1 MREHEVPTHVQAED
15 RVLLGFTFPQVV
27 AVVAVCAISY
37 GAYRYAP
44 VGPSEV
50 RMGIAVLFGLV
61 GIAMVVG
68 KIGGRRLP
76 LVAADLLKYR
86 LGARVY
92 AGQIAQLVR
101 AEPPAPAQPVGSGPG
116 PVSLMAKRAGRGLA
130 RLRKKGKTRKN
141 KERRNGRMRWFGKRR
156 GKDAG
161 RDQRH
166 DHRAET
172 LQSRRRK
179 PRMGWI
185 PVVALAVL
193 MAAVVAV
200 PQAALADDHEPWRDE
215 IDFELT
221 EPVEGRRIFV
231 EGLTVSGD
239 RAAVTLRAATNI
251 DLRTRAY
258 GGPEGTWLR
267 FWGSATLDEGERVQY
282 SLPLHGPAPS
292 FTFSWEDGLGQAG
305 AFTVT
310 HEWIPHPLPAV
321 EGELCDLRLVSLG
334 WTPGAVS
341 GVVESECVT
350 SIEHPVELQTVAGH
364 QSVTQTALMDA
375 QVTAVTGTVSAA
387 TGASQTSVA
396 FVPDGETRF
405 TLPVGDGADIHA
417 VTVDA
422 SLEASLR
429 IPIPPLTVLTHHP
442 ERTEQVTR
450 TVHLHRPGDSD
461 SDSQTATATCED
473 GATASATAT
482 AYACDSPRL
491 NARRFE
497 EMVVGKIRSNVLT
510 DGNIRALVKVVDEQ
524 MDGVAREQ
532 RKRLETIEDEL
543 EDVKRKLG
551 RIWHF
556 VETTDI
562 DMADASDRIKEHR
575 ERQERLEDAAAD
587 ARAILSQRRAVLD
600 DVNTIAAYAQD
611 MSEFLNESE
620 LTERRA
626 FIETFVKEIVVMP
639 GDALLRYTI
648 PMPDDSP
655 IPGRNAEEMVLNGS
669 VLSTVKNGGAY
680 FDDRQNRL

>member
-15 RVLLGFTFPQVV
+15 RVLLGFTFPQIV

-50 RMGIAVLFGLV
+50 RMAIAVVLGLV
-61 GIAMVVG
+61 GVAMVVG

-92 AGQIAQLVR
+92 AGPVSQLVR
-101 AEPPAPAQPVGSGPG
+101 AESPAPAQPVRSGPG
-116 PVSLMAKRAGRGLA
+116 PLSLMAKRVGRGLG
-130 RLRKKGKTRKN
+130 RLRKNRKTRKN

-156 GKDAG
+156 GKDGG
-161 RDQRH
+161 RGQRH

-172 LQSRRRK
+172 LESRRRK

-200 PQAALADDHEPWRDE
+200 PESALADDHEPWRDE
-215 IDFELT
+215 IDFDLT

-239 RAAVTLRAATNI
+239 RAAVTLRAATALDI
-251 DLRTRAY
+251 RVRAF
-258 GGPEGTWLR
+258 GGPQGTWLR
-267 FWGSATLDEGERVQY
+267 FWGSATLAEGERIDY

-292 FTFSWEDGLGQAG
+292 LTVSWEDTLGQAG
-305 AFTVT
+305 ALTV
-310 HEWIPHPLPAV
+310 EEAQLPFPLPV
-321 EGELCDLRLVSLG
+321 MEGELCDLRVTSLG

-364 QSVTQTALMDA
+364 ESVTETALMDA
-375 QVTAVTGTVSAA
+375 EVTAIEGTASAA

-396 FVPDGETRF
+396 FVPNGETRF

-417 VTVDA
+417 VSVDV

-429 IPIPPLTVLTHHP
+429 IPIPPLTQLTHHP
-442 ERTEQVTR
+442 ERVQQVTR

-461 SDSQTATATCED
+461 YDSQTVTVTNED
-473 GATASATAT
+473 GTTESATAT
-482 AYACDSPRL
+482 AYA
-491 NARRFE
+491 
-497 EMVVGKIRSNVLT
+497 NVPSAT
-510 DGNIRALVKVVDEQ
+510 I
-524 MDGVAREQ
+524 AREVTVEVLHPEHV
-532 RKRLETIEDEL
+532 KAET
-543 EDVKRKLG
+543 
-551 RIWHF
+551 
-556 VETTDI
+556 VEREPVSRTREEQLSLASGVG
-562 DMADASDRIKEHR
+562 ADDPF
-575 ERQERLEDAAAD
+575 
-587 ARAILSQRRAVLD
+587 AVLVLPEPEPED
-600 DVNTIAAYAQD
+600 PPAEQEPADGLRGWF
-611 MSEFLNESE
+611 E
-620 LTERRA
+620 
-626 FIETFVKEIVVMP
+626 
-639 GDALLRYTI
+639 ALGWEW
-648 PMPDDSP
+648 PW
-655 IPGRNAEEMVLNGS
+655 
-669 VLSTVKNGGAY
+669 
-680 FDDRQNRL
+680 

>member
-15 RVLLGFTFPQVV
+15 RVLLGFTFPQIV

-61 GIAMVVG
+61 GVAMVVG

-101 AEPPAPAQPVGSGPG
+101 SEPPAPAQPVRSGPG
-116 PVSLMAKRAGRGLA
+116 PLSLMAKRAGRGLG

-156 GKDAG
+156 GKDGG
-161 RDQRH
+161 RGQRH
-166 DHRAET
+166 DHQAET

-200 PQAALADDHEPWRDE
+200 PESALADDHEPWRDE

-239 RAAVTLRAATNI
+239 RAAVTLRAATALDI
-251 DLRTRAY
+251 RVRAF
-258 GGPEGTWLR
+258 GGPQGTWLR
-267 FWGSATLDEGERVQY
+267 FWGSATLEEGERIDY

-292 FTFSWEDGLGQAG
+292 FTVSWEDTLGQAG
-305 AFTVT
+305 ALTV
-310 HEWIPHPLPAV
+310 EEAQLPYPLPAV
-321 EGELCDLRLVSLG
+321 EGELCDLRMTSLG

-364 QSVTQTALMDA
+364 ESVTETALMDA
-375 QVTAVTGTVSAA
+375 GVTAITGTVSAA
-387 TGASQTSVA
+387 TGASRESVP

-417 VTVDA
+417 VNVDV

-461 SDSQTATATCED
+461 SDSQTATAACED

-482 AYACDSPRL
+482 AYAYVPS
-491 NARRFE
+491 AT
-497 EMVVGKIRSNVLT
+497 I
-510 DGNIRALVKVVDEQ
+510 
-524 MDGVAREQ
+524 AREV
-532 RKRLETIEDEL
+532 T
-543 EDVKRKLG
+543 
-551 RIWHF
+551 
-556 VETTDI
+556 VEVLH
-562 DMADASDRIKEHR
+562 KEHVKAETV
-575 ERQERLEDAAAD
+575 ERSPVTRTRSET
-587 ARAILSQRRAVLD
+587 LSLASAVGSDDTFAVLVLPEPEPED
-600 DVNTIAAYAQD
+600 PPAEQEPAD
-611 MSEFLNESE
+611 
-620 LTERRA
+620 
-626 FIETFVKEIVVMP
+626 
-639 GDALLRYTI
+639 GLRQW
-648 PMPDDSP
+648 
-655 IPGRNAEEMVLNGS
+655 
-669 VLSTVKNGGAY
+669 
-680 FDDRQNRL
+680 FDRLGWEWPW